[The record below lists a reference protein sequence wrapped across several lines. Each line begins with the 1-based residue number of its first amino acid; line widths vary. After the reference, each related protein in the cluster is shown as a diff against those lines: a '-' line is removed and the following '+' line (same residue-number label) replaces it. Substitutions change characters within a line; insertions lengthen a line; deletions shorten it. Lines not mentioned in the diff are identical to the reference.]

1 MFRDQVIEWAGVWS
15 FMQTVCKKRDGEPS
29 HENSGAGVPA
39 SATVVPLETPAKL
52 RSSDRRRP
60 WVRRVHAVLGII
72 SALNLFVLIT
82 TGFLLQHSILLRLD
96 ERVLTR
102 RLLPSGY
109 RPQDVGSGVRADI
122 VVADLHSG
130 RMFGVAGALFLDAV
144 TLVWL
149 VMLATGVVMYLFKQ
163 RANGKA
169 PDRGACEECPEEN
182 N

>member
-1 MFRDQVIEWAGVWS
+1 MGGKEGDGVVLTS
-15 FMQTVCKKRDGEPS
+15 ADAEPLKTP
-29 HENSGAGVPA
+29 EKLC
-39 SATVVPLETPAKL
+39 ATK
-52 RSSDRRRP
+52 RRRP

-82 TGFLLQHSILLRLD
+82 TGFLLQHSTLLKLD
-96 ERVLTR
+96 ERSLTR
-102 RLLPSGY
+102 KILPSGY
-109 RPQDVGSGVRADI
+109 RPQDIGSGVRVDI

-130 RMFGVAGALFLDAV
+130 RMFGVAGALFLDVV

-149 VMLATGVVMYLFKQ
+149 VMLVTGVVMYLSKQ

-169 PDRGACEECPEEN
+169 PARGACEECPEEN

>member
-1 MFRDQVIEWAGVWS
+1 
-15 FMQTVCKKRDGEPS
+15 MQIDCKKAGAGSVGEK
-29 HENSGAGVPA
+29 EGAGVLTSEPIEA
-39 SATVVPLETPAKL
+39 PAKL
-52 RSSDRRRP
+52 CAAKRRP

-72 SALNLFVLIT
+72 SALNLFVLIM
-82 TGFLLQHSILLRLD
+82 TGFLLQHSTLLKLD
-96 ERVLTR
+96 ERSLTR
-102 RLLPSGY
+102 KILPSGY
-109 RPQDVGSGVRADI
+109 RPQDLGSGVRADI

-149 VMLATGVVMYLFKQ
+149 VMLATGVVMYLSKQ

-169 PDRGACEECPEEN
+169 PARGACQECPEEN

>member
-1 MFRDQVIEWAGVWS
+1 
-15 FMQTVCKKRDGEPS
+15 MQIDCKKTDEESMGRKEGDGVLTS
-29 HENSGAGVPA
+29 
-39 SATVVPLETPAKL
+39 TVVEPLETPAKL
-52 RSSDRRRP
+52 CAAKRRRP

-82 TGFLLQHSILLRLD
+82 TGFLLQHSTLLKLD
-96 ERVLTR
+96 ERSLTR
-102 RLLPSGY
+102 KILPSGY
-109 RPQDVGSGVRADI
+109 RPQDVGNGVRADI

-149 VMLATGVVMYLFKQ
+149 VMLATGVVMYLSKQ
-163 RANGKA
+163 RANGKT
-169 PDRGACEECPEEN
+169 PSRGECEECPEEN

>member
-1 MFRDQVIEWAGVWS
+1 MGGCAL
-15 FMQTVCKKRDGEPS
+15 FMQTVCKKTEGEPS
-29 HENSGAGVPA
+29 RENSGMEILASPA
-39 SATVVPLETPAKL
+39 VVPLEAPAKL
-52 RSSDRRRP
+52 CSSIRRRP
-60 WVRRVHAVLGII
+60 WSRRVHAVLGII

-82 TGFLLQHSILLRLD
+82 TGFLLQHSTLLKLD
-96 ERVLTR
+96 ERSLTR
-102 RLLPSGY
+102 KVLPSGY
-109 RPQDVGSGVRADI
+109 RPQDVGNGVRADI

-149 VMLATGVVMYLFKQ
+149 VMLATGVVMYLSKQ

-169 PDRGACEECPEEN
+169 PSRGECEECPEEN